1 MASQRVLVIAL
12 LGLGVAGGGAWWYF
26 SPKPVVAP
34 PTELATIEEAPIV
47 STTPQFPVDA
57 IEQAMAGTD
66 ELLPELFGSD
76 SFVRDALLTLFGN
89 PNALKLLVSEHLIQR
104 FVGFVDALPGKK
116 LPVAMWPLKPAP
128 GKFKVEGEGDPLFV
142 AAANTQRY
150 DLAVGTFAA
159 VDSNAAVALYVRLY
173 PLLQQ
178 AYRELGQGDRYFND
192 RLVEVIDHLRAT
204 PEPQEPLG
212 VLLDEKG
219 NYLYRDSQLES
230 ASAGH
235 KFMLRIGAAHRATV
249 KTKLTELRDLLTA
262 QVIPAEQPPAPTPV
276 APVELLP
283 SETPAAVDSEG
294 PITVPTEE

>member
-26 SPKPVVAP
+26 SPKPVAP
-34 PTELATIEEAPIV
+34 AVTELAPAEDPALA
-47 STTPQFPVDA
+47 STSPQFPVDA
-57 IEQAMAGTD
+57 IEQAMDSTN
-66 ELLPELFGSD
+66 EPLPELFGSD
-76 SFVRDALLTLFGN
+76 SFVRDNLLTLFGD
-89 PNALKLLVSEHLIQR
+89 PKLLQLLVSEHLIQR

-116 LPVAMWPLKPAP
+116 LPVAMWPVKPAP
-128 GKFKVEGEGDPLFV
+128 GKFQVEGDSDPLFV

-150 DLAVGTFAA
+150 DRAIGAFAGIDTA
-159 VDSNAAVALYVRLY
+159 AAVALYVRLY

-178 AYRELGQGDRYFND
+178 AYRELGHGDRYFND

-204 PEPQEPLG
+204 PEPQEPLS

-219 NYLYRDSQLES
+219 NYLYRDPQLES

-262 QVIPAEQPPAPTPV
+262 QVIPSEAPAAPTPV
-276 APVELLP
+276 APVELPP
-283 SETPAAVDSEG
+283 SDTPPAIEGEG
-294 PITVPTEE
+294 PVPVPTEE